1 MRSAALVLRLALPV
15 LKSDNL
21 TDEQHHELEQE
32 KELKLKVPGE
42 AQAAELGL
50 G

>member
-21 TDEQHHELEQE
+21 TDELEQE